1 MKPVIYQQE
10 IDDGLA
16 DQFGTCF
23 SISYDIPVLTAEKN
37 YVGKVKNVSSI
48 VGKLIE
54 DDFIYEYPAI
64 LATAGV
70 WNLNDQVFDKFEVWK
85 AKYTPL
91 NKPSN
96 LNHQPDK
103 VVGHTSRVFAIT
115 DEESPKNIPAEIDGK
130 PNMDIPDTYHLLTV
144 DSFYKYF
151 IKAYQSLNSEA
162 FIEKNKETYDGIVSG
177 ELSVSMECI
186 FSDFDYA
193 LMDKNGTQKIV
204 KRDNNTSFLSKKL
217 RKFGGT
223 GEYQGYRVGMLMRDI
238 MFTGK
243 GITDNPANPASV
255 IFSKESLAFASQNY
269 TKFED
274 ILTSEISSAYI
285 TIVNG
290 EHKMTLEQLQAKVT
304 ELESALAK
312 SKTDLEE
319 ANKSKVELDSTKTEV
334 ATLKSEIAATTEK
347 LTAAEKAVKDSA
359 QALEVANKETKE
371 TKEKLS
377 VAESDLTKVKAEKIK
392 SDRIA
397 AIKEQLSLSKEDSE
411 ADYLTVASL
420 TDENFAAWLENTKK
434 RLESKDKSKVEIANK
449 LAEAQKELDKLNA
462 ANASKQ
468 LEGAEKAAANLGVA
482 NVEEA
487 GANQKLSN
495 SLKDLFPSKITK

>member
-16 DQFGTCF
+16 DQFGSCF

-48 VGKLIE
+48 VGKLLE

-85 AKYTPL
+85 AKYSPL

-115 DEESPKNIPAEIDGK
+115 DEETPKNIPAEIDGK
-130 PNMDIPDTYHLLTV
+130 PNMEIPDTYHLLTV

-151 IKAYQSLNSEA
+151 IKAYKSLNTEA
-162 FIEKNKETYDGIVSG
+162 FIEKNKQTYDGIVSG

-193 LMDKNGTQKIV
+193 LMDKNGNQKIV
-204 KRDNNTSFLSKKL
+204 KRDDNTSFLSKKL

-274 ILTSEISSAYI
+274 ILTTEITSAY
-285 TIVNG
+285 TINVNG

-304 ELESALAK
+304 ELESALVK
-312 SKTDLEE
+312 SKADLEE
-319 ANKSKVELDSTKTEV
+319 ANKAKVELESTKAEV

-347 LTAAEKAVKDSA
+347 LANTEKTAKEAAT
-359 QALEVANKETKE
+359 ALEVANKEVKE

-377 VAESDLTKVKAEKIK
+377 TAETDLTKIKAEKVK
-392 SDRIA
+392 SDRIN
-397 AIKEQLSLSKEDSE
+397 AIKEQLSLSKEESE

-434 RLESKDKSKVEIANK
+434 RFESKEKSKVEVANK

-468 LEGAEKAAANLGVA
+468 LENTTKQETNLGVA
-482 NVEEA
+482 SVEEPEAKVKLA
-487 GANQKLSN
+487 GQ
-495 SLKDLFPSKITK
+495 LKDLFPSKNTK